1 VSYAAPTIEL
11 LPLPTEE
18 GDLFASNAF
27 PFRPVN
33 TWPITRQHQNVSR
46 LSRFAY
52 VPTTNDSHYV
62 TNCDPYTAGGN
73 ISVLASAY
81 PRIDVSKALQ
91 SHNRSYLFA
100 AGYNGT
106 VNYRGGD
113 LFFMVDRANDRF
125 HPGPQCTLW
134 LEQIVLVSTDA
145 HWVAVTGRHFVP
157 GFNDSAPVRAVID
170 GSQLPA
176 SAVRV
181 RDMELV
187 EILLPAFLGRRRLQ
201 LDVNG
206 VRSNGMV
213 LVNAK
218 PVVSGFMEWRLGME
232 DVRGRS
238 PRSEDAVTVPANY
251 TGTTWGGFGAW
262 NSTHNCTKV
271 VIVGHH
277 FGSDADVVAGR
288 VNVTLSGAPC
298 VFLENVRHQRMTC
311 CVANR
316 TTSAEV
322 VVRVAGQVST
332 PVQFQPSFLVRKPVI
347 KVRQLKLPC

>member
-1 VSYAAPTIEL
+1 
-11 LPLPTEE
+11 
-18 GDLFASNAF
+18 
-27 PFRPVN
+27 
-33 TWPITRQHQNVSR
+33 
-46 LSRFAY
+46 
-52 VPTTNDSHYV
+52 
-62 TNCDPYTAGGN
+62 
-73 ISVLASAY
+73 
-81 PRIDVSKALQ
+81 
-91 SHNRSYLFA
+91 
-100 AGYNGT
+100 
-106 VNYRGGD
+106 
-113 LFFMVDRANDRF
+113 
-125 HPGPQCTLW
+125 
-134 LEQIVLVSTDA
+134 
-145 HWVAVTGRHFVP
+145 
-157 GFNDSAPVRAVID
+157 
-170 GSQLPA
+170 
-176 SAVRV
+176 
-181 RDMELV
+181 
-187 EILLPAFLGRRRLQ
+187 
-201 LDVNG
+201 
-206 VRSNGMV
+206 V